1 MRCIAGRYTLTYPHY
16 TLTYPHTHSHI
27 RTHTHMSAHTLTY
40 PHYTLTHLH
49 THSHIRTAHSH
60 IRTHTHMSAHT
71 LTCPHYTLTCLHHTL
86 TCPHHTLTYPHYT
99 LTYPH
104 ANVHTQRFRT
114 IVLDACF
121 SCVIFTCGTFIC
133 QKYAGGME
141 RGREDRDWG
150 GKEGDRRCGGGET
163 GRSRSI
169 RTH

>member
-16 TLTYPHTHSHI
+16 TLTYPHT
-27 RTHTHMSAHTLTY
+27 
-40 PHYTLTHLH
+40 
-49 THSHIRTAHSH
+49 HSH

-150 GKEGDRRCGGGET
+150 GGEGDRRCGGGET

-169 RTH
+169 RTHWRAEKEGGEGNTIAQTRTRGVFMLLRQSVVSRT